1 MEHTAGALAGPVR
14 KSARNEGMKEPN
26 YDEDQYYYEDQCSD
40 DASSDGSSSAGGS
53 APTEEG
59 THPQGCMQKCTTA
72 SAIMRGSRYEDTPY
86 SVKIVEDK
94 GYGYMVHWFGYGK
107 IPDCVVNN
115 DDMGPLMRPKP
126 YMLFE
131 EVNAAK
137 RF

>member
-59 THPQGCMQKCTTA
+59 YA
-72 SAIMRGSRYEDTPY
+72 STRLYAEMHYRSSHNERQQI
-86 SVKIVEDK
+86 
-94 GYGYMVHWFGYGK
+94 
-107 IPDCVVNN
+107 
-115 DDMGPLMRPKP
+115 
-126 YMLFE
+126 
-131 EVNAAK
+131 
-137 RF
+137 